1 MNNPIY
7 DELSKK
13 SVANQNYDFLS
24 RFNQFKNSFKGN
36 PQEQVQQL
44 LNSGKVSQAQYN
56 RAVQIAQQLQR
67 MFGGKF

>member
-7 DELSKK
+7 DELNQKGGL
-13 SVANQNYDFLS
+13 NQNYDFLS

-44 LNSGKVSQAQYN
+44 LNSGKVSQAQYD
-56 RAVQIAQQLQR
+56 RAVRMAQQFQR
-67 MFGGKF
+67 MFGIK